1 MTKELSIEN
10 IKKELINKISNN
22 SEILEVFRKREYS
35 KDEGKCLREYGDSFI
50 KDNYI
55 FDHYVLDLADYI
67 SVEVAENEYPIYGNS
82 KKEIRKSYNVSILV
96 TLTDT
101 SELDRISVLLGD
113 LCYSST
119 RHTYKHHH
127 NNDLQITNYHHNI
140 LHKFPH
146 KFYKLDCPWQYYNHN
161 IPALFQALQLF

>member
-1 MTKELSIEN
+1 MTSSSIPNSLITVLN
-10 IKKELINKISNN
+10 IFLTF
-22 SEILEVFRKREYS
+22 LGEVFRKREYS

-55 FDHYVLDLADYI
+55 FDNYVLDLADYI

-101 SELDRISVLLGD
+101 SELDKISVLLGD
-113 LCYSST
+113 MATELYPDRYNYRNYSYIVKNRGFCGEFT
-119 RHTYKHHH
+119 QPERAIVFT
-127 NNDLQITNYHHNI
+127 IE
-140 LHKFPH
+140 
-146 KFYKLDCPWQYYNHN
+146 
-161 IPALFQALQLF
+161 

>member
-1 MTKELSIEN
+1 MTSSSIPNSLITVLN
-10 IKKELINKISNN
+10 IFLTF
-22 SEILEVFRKREYS
+22 LGEVFRKREYS

-55 FDHYVLDLADYI
+55 FDNYVLDLADYI

-101 SELDRISVLLGD
+101 SELDKISVLLGD
-113 LCYSST
+113 MATELYPDRYNYGNRSLLLKSKVYMESLHSQKEQLYLQSNN
-119 RHTYKHHH
+119 RQTYTDSK
-127 NNDLQITNYHHNI
+127 QMYGY
-140 LHKFPH
+140 FPTGR
-146 KFYKLDCPWQYYNHN
+146 K
-161 IPALFQALQLF
+161 

>member
-10 IKKELINKISNN
+10 IKKELISKISNN

-55 FDHYVLDLADYI
+55 FDHYVLDFADYI

-113 LCYSST
+113 MATELYPDRYNYRNYSYIVKNRGFCREFT
-119 RHTYKHHH
+119 QPERAIQFT
-127 NNDLQITNYHHNI
+127 IE
-140 LHKFPH
+140 
-146 KFYKLDCPWQYYNHN
+146 
-161 IPALFQALQLF
+161 

>member
-1 MTKELSIEN
+1 MSIQ
-10 IKKELINKISNN
+10 
-22 SEILEVFRKREYS
+22 

-113 LCYSST
+113 MATELYPD
-119 RHTYKHHH
+119 RY
-127 NNDLQITNYHHNI
+127 NYGNRI
-140 LHKFPH
+140 WKGYTAR
-146 KFYKLDCPWQYYNHN
+146 KSNYVYNR
-161 IPALFQALQLF
+161 IIGRLK